1 MSYERKKAA
10 ALKYDKGYE
19 APMVTATGVGLL
31 ADKIIEKA
39 DENKVP
45 IVYNKELADLLLNV
59 DIGDSIPAELYE
71 IVAEI
76 ISYVMDIDSNLN
88 QQAEKTPDKDS

>member
-10 ALKYDKGYE
+10 ALKYDLGYE
-19 APMVTATGVGLL
+19 APVVTAAGVGLL

-59 DIGDSIPAELYE
+59 DVGDSIPPELYQ
-71 IVAEI
+71 IAAEV
-76 ISYVMDIDSNLN
+76 ISYVMNID
-88 QQAEKTPDKDS
+88 DKVK

>member
-1 MSYERKKAA
+1 MSYKRKKAA
-10 ALKYDKGYE
+10 ALKYDTGYE
-19 APMVTATGVGLL
+19 APIVTAAGVGAL

-59 DIGDSIPAELYE
+59 DIGSSIPEELYE
-71 IVAEI
+71 VVAEVI
-76 ISYVMDIDSNLN
+76 NYVIDIDDNINKESN
-88 QQAEKTPDKDS
+88 KK

>member
-1 MSYERKKAA
+1 MVYERKKAA

-19 APMVTATGVGLL
+19 APVVTAAGMGII
-31 ADKIIEKA
+31 ADKIIENA

-59 DIGDSIPAELYE
+59 DIGDKIPVELYE
-71 IVAEI
+71 IAAEI
-76 ISYVMDIDSNLN
+76 INYVMELDENVNESSSN
-88 QQAEKTPDKDS
+88 K

>member
-1 MSYERKKAA
+1 MAYKRKKAA
-10 ALKYDKGYE
+10 ALKYDVSYE
-19 APMVTATGVGLL
+19 APVVIAAGIGSL

-59 DIGDSIPAELYE
+59 DIGDSIPEDLYE
-71 IVAEI
+71 VVAEI
-76 ISYVMDIDSNLN
+76 INYVIDVDDNLN
-88 QQAEKTPDKDS
+88 QESEKR

>member
-1 MSYERKKAA
+1 MPYKRKKAA
-10 ALKYDKGYE
+10 TLKYDKGYE
-19 APMVTATGVGLL
+19 APVVTAAGIGLL

-45 IVYNKELADLLLNV
+45 IVYNKELADLLLNI
-59 DIGDSIPAELYE
+59 DIGDSIPQELYQ

-76 ISYVMDIDSNLN
+76 INYVMDIDNDLNKISSN
-88 QQAEKTPDKDS
+88 K